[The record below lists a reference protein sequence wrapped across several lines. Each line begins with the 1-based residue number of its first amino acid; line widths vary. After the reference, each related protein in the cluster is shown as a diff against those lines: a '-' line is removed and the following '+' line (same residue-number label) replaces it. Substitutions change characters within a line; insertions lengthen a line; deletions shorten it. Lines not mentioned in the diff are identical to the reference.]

1 MPPYRTITSN
11 EEPVFF
17 TEDIW
22 PLIIKNCL
30 VTSPRKPKKI
40 VGVGMRIIFRF
51 ISRTQF
57 LTPLSIERLS
67 RTCLV
72 GAYIVRPF
80 FDLITSREP
89 LIISPTE
96 INLLNSH

>member
-30 VTSPRKPKKI
+30 VTSPLKPKKI
-40 VGVGMRIIFRF
+40 VGVGIRIIF
-51 ISRTQF
+51 SLRTKF
-57 LTPLSIERLS
+57 LTPVSIHRLS
-67 RTCLV
+67 RTCLI

-89 LIISPTE
+89 LIISPIE

>member
-30 VTSPRKPKKI
+30 VTFPLKPKKI
-40 VGVGMRIIFRF
+40 VGVGIRIIFRF
-51 ISRTQF
+51 I
-57 LTPLSIERLS
+57 RLI
-67 RTCLV
+67 L
-72 GAYIVRPF
+72 PF
-80 FDLITSREP
+80 FTSFP
-89 LIISPTE
+89 LDDQLLLIIK
-96 INLLNSH
+96 LLA